1 MIINVVLDVERMTIT
16 PHGLKDFVWPLTRKE
31 VLAMRDTILPPLV
44 YAARGHSE
52 ADGELLSIVLP
63 HFIKEAMELYQ
74 AHALCRR
81 FSDLGYR
88 PIVPAQSCLL
98 PALATGIAPSSSP
111 FLESLLSGP
120 SRAERWSWIP
130 PALRRIW
137 RSVPWNGLSLSGLR
151 SIDPKCD
158 IVALQASP
166 LINCHARAESDIVK
180 YSSLKDWFNPLD
192 GWSERSIS
200 RLVTSTATINAAMDT
215 VKIGFAAGNE
225 KLPDYLASYLRAW
238 LVKATGLARCHLS
251 TLLQQ
256 PDRLPR
262 RLWTGTGGSIWA
274 RILRHAARRLGGV
287 VTGHDHGVGTGHL
300 VSSYPT
306 LVEFESCDTFVTFTR
321 AQATALQ
328 RGLRDDLLIPTKAP
342 EIIALPSCCR
352 PAALTKIQERKSRTR
367 LSVIRKVMYPSS
379 FYNGERM
386 HFGVRIP
393 DPVAVDWEG
402 RLFSHLGAW
411 NYKVLHKPHPHS
423 VALPP
428 AAFQSRLGVRILS
441 EPFER
446 VIDQADVL
454 IFAQPQSTAFVTAL
468 TSDKPIVFVD
478 LGLFKWVPEAYE
490 MLKRR
495 CRVVRGWF
503 DKENRAQVNWDELRE
518 AIEESRD
525 LKDPS
530 FVETYLKYWE

>member
-1 MIINVVLDVERMTIT
+1 MREVYLDANRVQVTRDGIQ
-16 PHGLKDFVWPLTRKE
+16 DFLWPLPRAE
-31 VLAMRDTILPPLV
+31 LVAMRDALLPPLV
-44 YAARGHSE
+44 AIVRGAAGADSE
-52 ADGELLSIVLP
+52 DAELLSIVLL
-63 HFIKEAMELYQ
+63 HFVNEAMALYQ

-81 FSDLGYR
+81 FGELGHR
-88 PIVPAQSCLL
+88 LVVPTKSRLL
-98 PALATGIAPSSSP
+98 PALSAGVAPPPSP
-111 FLESLLSGP
+111 LLTSLLAGP
-120 SRAERWSWIP
+120 PRARRRIP

-166 LINCHARAESDIVK
+166 LINCHAHAVPDIVK
-180 YSSLKDWFNPLD
+180 YSSLREWFDPLD
-192 GWSERSIS
+192 KRSERDV
-200 RLVTSTATINAAMDT
+200 RRAAVSTATIDGAIDAVAA
-215 VKIGFAAGNE
+215 GFAAGGE
-225 KLPDYLASYLRAW
+225 KLPDYLADYLRDW

-411 NYKVLHKPHPHS
+411 NYKVLHKPHPGS
-423 VALPP
+423 VSSPP
-428 AAFQSRLGVRILS
+428 AAFANELGVKMLTQ
-441 EPFER
+441 PFER
-446 VIDQADVL
+446 VVHMADVF
-454 IFAQPQSTAFVTAL
+454 IFASSQSTTFVSAL
-468 TSDKPIVFVD
+468 SSNKPIVFVD
-478 LGLFKWVPEAYE
+478 FGLWDWVPEAYE

-503 DKENRAQVNWDELRE
+503 DKENRAQVDWGELRD

-525 LKDPS
+525 LMDSS
-530 FVETYLKYWE
+530 FLETYLKYWE